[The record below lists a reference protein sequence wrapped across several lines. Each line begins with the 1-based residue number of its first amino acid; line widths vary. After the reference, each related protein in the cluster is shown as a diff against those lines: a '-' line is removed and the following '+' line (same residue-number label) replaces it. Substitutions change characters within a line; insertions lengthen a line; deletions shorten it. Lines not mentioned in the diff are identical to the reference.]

1 MLFVDASVVVAI
13 LAEEEDASSLI
24 DRLEQHGGPYYVS
37 AVVRMEATLS
47 LTRRLAGAA
56 GRDKP
61 ATHEMMETAR
71 RLVDQFISDL
81 DCKEAMISGDV
92 GSKALDAAQQYGKI
106 MNHPAK
112 LNMGDCFT
120 YACAR
125 AYRTRIAFKGDDFSY
140 TDLGWQSH

>member
-13 LAEEEDASSLI
+13 LAEEQDASSLI

-47 LTRRLAGAA
+47 LTRRLAGVA

-61 ATHEMMETAR
+61 ATPEMMDAAR
-71 RLVDQFISDL
+71 RLVEQFISDL
-81 DCKEAMISGDV
+81 ECKEAMITGDV
-92 GSKALDAAQQYGKI
+92 GAKALDAAQQYGKI

-125 AYRTRIAFKGDDFSY
+125 AYRTRIAYKGDDFSY